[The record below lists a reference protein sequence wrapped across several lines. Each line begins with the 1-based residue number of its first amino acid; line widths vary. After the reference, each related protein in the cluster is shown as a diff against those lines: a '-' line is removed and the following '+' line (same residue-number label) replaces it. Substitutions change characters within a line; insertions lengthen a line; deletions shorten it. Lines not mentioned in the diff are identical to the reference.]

1 MRAALQ
7 LAMDRW
13 LGRGDAAITVPPMD
27 GPFKPNRLL
36 DEAEVIG
43 SFAAPQD
50 LASDGETLWLADGA
64 RILNVRAPGEAAE
77 RHVFPGPVTALAHVP
92 RAGLVAVV
100 GGSEIAT
107 ASAAAGWR
115 TGPREI
121 AGVPLCAVNALC
133 ACADGS
139 LLATEG
145 SAQHGADWARDL
157 MTLGRTGRLLRL
169 TPDGSGDA
177 QLATG
182 LRHAFGALELNG
194 RIWASESWAHRVF
207 GLDGAMGGGG
217 GAAVIDRLPAYPS
230 RLAPAAG
237 GGAWLTLFAARTR
250 LVEFVLR
257 EPEYRRRMVAE
268 VDPRHW
274 VAPALSSGHS
284 FLEPLQGGAVKQ
296 LGIVK
301 PWAPPRSYGLVMR
314 LNGEGLPTHSLH
326 SRADGIHHGIV
337 SVAEA
342 GGWLYVLSKGSGRL
356 LRLKLDAL
364 AKEER

>member
-1 MRAALQ
+1 
-7 LAMDRW
+7 
-13 LGRGDAAITVPPMD
+13 MD
-27 GPFKPNRLL
+27 GPLKPNRLL
-36 DEAEVIG
+36 DEAEVVA
-43 SFAAPQD
+43 SFAAPED
-50 LASDGETLWLADGA
+50 LASDGETVWVADGA
-64 RILNVRAPGEAAE
+64 RLVSVSASGAPVE
-77 RHVFPGPVTALAHVP
+77 RHVFPGPITALAHVP
-92 RAGLVAVV
+92 HVGLVVVV
-100 GGSEIAT
+100 GGGEIAIVGAT
-107 ASAAAGWR
+107 ADTGGWR

-121 AGVPLCAVNALC
+121 ASAPLRGVNALS

-194 RIWASESWAHRVF
+194 RVWASESWAHRVF
-207 GLDGAMGGGG
+207 ELGAGQP
-217 GAAVIDRLPAYPS
+217 VVDRLPAYPS

-257 EPEYRRRMVAE
+257 EPAYRRRMVDE

-301 PWAPPRSYGLVMR
+301 PWAPPRSYGLVVR
-314 LNGEGLPTHSLH
+314 LNDEGLPTHSLH
-326 SRADGIHHGIV
+326 SRADGVHHGIV
-337 SVAEA
+337 SAVEA
-342 GGWLYVLSKGSGRL
+342 GGWLYVLAKGAGRL
-356 LRLKLDAL
+356 LRLRLDRRS
-364 AKEER
+364 KEER